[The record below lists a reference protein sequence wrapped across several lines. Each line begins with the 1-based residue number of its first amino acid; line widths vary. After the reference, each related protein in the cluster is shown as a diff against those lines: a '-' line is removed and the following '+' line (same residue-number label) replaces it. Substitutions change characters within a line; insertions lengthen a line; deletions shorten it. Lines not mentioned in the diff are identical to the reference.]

1 MSSSTATCRSSKH
14 AESISSST
22 SSPSSTSKA
31 VTEHARTMRR
41 RGSGRVEYQG
51 FWWLSEKPEEKIAGI
66 LKFDPAKG
74 ATLGL

>member
-1 MSSSTATCRSSKH
+1 
-14 AESISSST
+14 
-22 SSPSSTSKA
+22 
-31 VTEHARTMRR
+31 MRR